1 MEFLNNLPWET
12 VYYNNTLSEYIWA
25 LGLFILIVFAFKII
39 KKRLW
44 VRLEKLSKL
53 SKTNLDDKIVELL
66 QSIKA
71 PFYLVLS
78 LWIISRTLVLGSIVN
93 DVINTLFI
101 IMIFHQATKFL
112 QLLLKFWVNKSVD
125 NESQRKNILSLLSI
139 TMKIV
144 VWIFGVLLI
153 LSNLGVNVSSLI
165 AGLGIGGVAVALA
178 AQAVLGDIFSSIT
191 IYFDKPFEAGD
202 FIILE
207 DGITMGVVEKIGFKT
222 TRISAL
228 GGEEVVVA
236 NSKLTSQKIHNYK
249 KMKKRRIVV
258 NFGVVYGT
266 SQEKMKRIPEIV
278 KNIVDGI
285 SDIDFDRV
293 HFKKFADFSLVFELV
308 YYVDTGDYNAY
319 MDHNQKLH
327 LQIKEQF
334 EKENIE
340 MAFPTQTIH
349 VNQNNISK
357 G

>member
-1 MEFLNNLPWET
+1 MEFLNNLPWQS
-12 VYYNNTLSEYIWA
+12 VYYNNTLNEYIWA
-25 LGLFILIVFAFKII
+25 LLLFIIIVFAFKII
-39 KKRLW
+39 KTRVW

-53 SKTNLDDKIVELL
+53 SKTNLDDKIVEML

-71 PFYLVLS
+71 PFYIVLS
-78 LWIISRTLVLGSIVN
+78 FWIVSRTLVLNSVVI

-101 IMIFHQATKFL
+101 IMIFHQVTKLL

-139 TMKIV
+139 SMKIV
-144 VWIFGVLLI
+144 VWVFGVLLI

-207 DGITMGVVEKIGFKT
+207 DGTTMGVVEKIGFKT
-222 TRISAL
+222 TRIKAI
-228 GGEEVVVA
+228 GGEEVVVS

-249 KMKKRRIVV
+249 KMEKRRVVV

-266 SQEKMKRIPEIV
+266 SQDKMKHIPEIV

-293 HFKKFADFSLVFELV
+293 HFKKFADSSLMFELV
-308 YYVDTGDYNAY
+308 YFVSTADYYAY
-319 MDHNQKLH
+319 MDQNQQLH

-349 VNQNNISK
+349 LNQNNI
-357 G
+357 